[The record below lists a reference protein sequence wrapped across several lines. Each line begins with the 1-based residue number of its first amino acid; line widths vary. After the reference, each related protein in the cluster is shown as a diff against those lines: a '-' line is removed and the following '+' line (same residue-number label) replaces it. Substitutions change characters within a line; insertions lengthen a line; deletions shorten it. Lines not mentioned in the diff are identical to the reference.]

1 MLSYLHA
8 FHAGN
13 FADVQKHAVLVLTLT
28 MMQAKASGIAC
39 IDTHAGSAVYD
50 LDSERARKTAEADA
64 GIRKLWPQ
72 LSNLE
77 SADWQP
83 LLQALKALNPGAQV
97 SRYPGSPAWIHGFQR
112 EQDSLSVFE
121 LHPSETNSLSQ
132 WASGKRLR
140 IANQDGLGGLL
151 KALPP
156 KHPRLLVLIDPSYEV
171 KTDYKAVAD
180 TLAQAWKKC
189 RHGVFL
195 VWYPILTTG
204 LEQALLDTLKAGPI
218 RKILRSEVR
227 LQSTPERGMVG
238 SGMLVVNPPWGMD
251 TRLSAMMD
259 GLEPASRLDLAHQM
273 DWLTPE

>member
-13 FADVQKHAVLVLTLT
+13 FADVHKHGALVLSLT

-72 LSNLE
+72 FTDFH

-83 LLQALKALNPGAQV
+83 LYQALKARNPGTKM
-97 SRYPGSPAWIHGFQR
+97 SEYPGSATWFHDFQR
-112 EQDSLSVFE
+112 EQDTLSLFE
-121 LHPSETNSLSQ
+121 LHPSETDNLSQ
-132 WASGKRLR
+132 WALGKRVR
-140 IANQDGLGGLL
+140 VVNHDGLAGLL

-171 KTDYKAVAD
+171 KTDYKSVAD
-180 TLAQAWKKC
+180 TLAQAWQKC

-195 VWYPILTTG
+195 VWYPILTSG
-204 LEQALLDTLKAGPI
+204 LEQTLLSTLKASPI

-227 LQSTPERGMVG
+227 LHIAPARGMVG
-238 SGMLVVNPPWGMD
+238 SGMLIINPPWGMNEH
-251 TRLSAMMD
+251 LEQMMD
-259 GLEPASRLDLAHQM
+259 DLQPESRLGITHQM
-273 DWLTPE
+273 DWLVPE